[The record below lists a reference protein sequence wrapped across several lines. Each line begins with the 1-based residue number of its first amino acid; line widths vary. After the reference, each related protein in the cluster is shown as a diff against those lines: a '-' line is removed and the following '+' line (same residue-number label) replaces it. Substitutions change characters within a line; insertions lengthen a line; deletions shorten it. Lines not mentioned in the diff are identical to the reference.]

1 MAKTILCSGKALPHY
16 THLDKESVK
25 HYFKI
30 KLGQMLARACKE
42 RKEVIYSKEDND
54 PSWILGCLPC
64 RDYGTTED
72 WLGGWLCRSPVAQM
86 YSLLPV

>member
-1 MAKTILCSGKALPHY
+1 MVQSLSATISRY
-16 THLDKESVK
+16 LDKESVK
-25 HYFKI
+25 QQEKI

-42 RKEVIYSKEDND
+42 RKRSYTAKMIMILIG
-54 PSWILGCLPC
+54 SWGCLPC
-64 RDYGTTED
+64 RDNGTTED

>member
-42 RKEVIYSKEDND
+42 RKEIIYSKEDND
-54 PSWILGCLPC
+54 PSWILGMLTVQ
-64 RDYGTTED
+64 RL
-72 WLGGWLCRSPVAQM
+72 WNH
-86 YSLLPV
+86 